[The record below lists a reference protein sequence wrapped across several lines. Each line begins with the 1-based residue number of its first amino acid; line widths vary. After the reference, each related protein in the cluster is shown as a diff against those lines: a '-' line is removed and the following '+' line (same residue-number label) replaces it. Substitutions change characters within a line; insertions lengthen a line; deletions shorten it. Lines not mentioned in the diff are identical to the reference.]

1 MRRATILLAEDDP
14 SVLQAI
20 GDSLQDAGY
29 AVLRAA
35 SGREALVKA
44 SDRVDVLIT
53 DLWMPG
59 IDGLALLTQCKQ
71 EHPLMEVIMITGNAT
86 VPSAIQAMK
95 AGAFDYLT
103 KPFTPPDLM
112 DVVERAVEHRR
123 MRAEVARWRKGDVGG
138 TAGAAE
144 REGAE
149 GRIQDLI
156 GPSARMQAVF
166 EMIGRVAGFKSTV
179 LVTGESGTGK
189 EMVVRAIHELSPRK
203 NGPFVAVN
211 CAAVPATLL
220 ESELFGHERG
230 AFTGAAARTVG
241 YFEAAH
247 GGTLFIDEI
256 GELDISLQAKLLR
269 ALETGT
275 ITPVGS
281 PKEKV
286 VDVRMIAATNS
297 ELQRAVEE
305 KRFRPD
311 LFYRLNVVRI
321 DVPPLRER
329 MEDLPAL
336 VRDLLERLCKEHG
349 LAVPEVEAGALLAM
363 QRYAWP
369 GNVRELRNALESLLI
384 MGRKGGGGVIGE
396 GDLARS
402 MGHGRGGVGGMAA
415 GGILDLDAA
424 ERGTLEKALVQA
436 KGDRVKAAALLNIS
450 VRTMYRKMA
459 RYGLR

>member
-1 MRRATILLAEDDP
+1 MPRATVLLAEDDA

-20 GDSLQDAGY
+20 GDALQEAGY

-35 SGREALVKA
+35 SGREALVKR

-59 IDGLALLTQCKQ
+59 IDGLALLTQSKQ
-71 EHPLMEVIMITGNAT
+71 SHPLVQVILITGNAT

-103 KPFTPPDLM
+103 KPFTPPDLL

-123 MRAEVARWRKGDVGG
+123 MRLEISRWKEMEEPGQAPAEIKLK
-138 TAGAAE
+138 
-144 REGAE
+144 
-149 GRIQDLI
+149 QLI
-156 GPSARMQAVF
+156 GSSSGMQSVY
-166 EMIGRVAGFKSTV
+166 ETIRRVAGFKSTV

-189 EMVVRAIHELSPRK
+189 EMVVRAIHELSPRSG
-203 NGPFVAVN
+203 GPFIAIN
-211 CAAVPATLL
+211 CAAVPASLL

-230 AFTGAAARTVG
+230 AFTGAQVRSTG
-241 YFEAAH
+241 YFEAASQ
-247 GGTLFIDEI
+247 GTLFIDEI
-256 GELDISLQAKLLR
+256 GELDINLQAKLLR

-281 PKEKV
+281 PREKP
-286 VDVRMIAATNS
+286 VDVRVIAATNAD
-297 ELQRAVEE
+297 LQMAVED

-321 DVPPLRER
+321 HVPPLRER
-329 MEDLPAL
+329 LEDLPAL
-336 VRDLLERLCKEHG
+336 VRHLLERLCREHG
-349 LAVPEVEAGALLAM
+349 LAVPEIEPGAMSAL
-363 QRYAWP
+363 QRYSWP
-369 GNVRELRNALESLLI
+369 GNVRELRNTLESILI
-384 MGRKGGGGVIGE
+384 LGQKPVVTEADLPPQVRKAGE
-396 GDLARS
+396 ANALGS
-402 MGHGRGGVGGMAA
+402 GTGGM
-415 GGILDLDAA
+415 IDLDAA
-424 ERGTLEKALVQA
+424 EKATLEKALRQSA
-436 KGDRVKAAALLNIS
+436 GDRVRAAELLNIS